1 MKRTNGLLTIYEKH
15 KCRYYFKNNDVILLS
30 DDLKIDGFTKIA
42 DNIYGKR
49 IPKTEIKN
57 AFSFLWKCKI
67 GIHTLFILEF
77 IEENSLIAYTDNP
90 EIFKALEM
98 KIYDKFEYHKQFH
111 FSELDAIWEE
121 RSESPDGL
129 PFPEGLARI
138 EYLKGGP
145 GDL

>member
-67 GIHTLFILEF
+67 
-77 IEENSLIAYTDNP
+77 
-90 EIFKALEM
+90 
-98 KIYDKFEYHKQFH
+98 
-111 FSELDAIWEE
+111 
-121 RSESPDGL
+121 
-129 PFPEGLARI
+129 
-138 EYLKGGP
+138 
-145 GDL
+145 